1 MNIHEHSLS
10 SLANQYHNPW
20 RHGHVAGNT
29 SLPDSRWPTWWSR
42 STAARSDEKWQV
54 SGQVSGSFRSFH
66 DEDLNISDVLGC
78 FGDLNWIVIFFWN
91 NPLLKSRKLRHSSEI
106 CRTRK
111 RKLKWLGRN
120 GRSWDRWQQNSAG
133 DGVQWFL
140 LRRLVEAGSMK
151 FDQPRQFSLWSRRAS
166 REVAGTGWI
175 CWGLGRSSHADNFR
189 HAARNPAPA
198 QQLIALRP
206 QYSCSARKQIE
217 FGPAC
222 LIAFR
227 LDLHAFIHTNDSMI
241 SYDVWQQYTALH
253 CTALTLQCLRIIT
266 LPRIKKHVMLLLGD
280 VRFEV

>member
-1 MNIHEHSLS
+1 MNIPSQVLPTSTTIHGAMAMWQATRVCQTRDDQRGGLEAQLHEVMRSGRS
-10 SLANQYHNPW
+10 PVRSENPE
-20 RHGHVAGNT
+20 N
-29 SLPDSRWPTWWSR
+29 
-42 STAARSDEKWQV
+42 
-54 SGQVSGSFRSFH
+54 
-66 DEDLNISDVLGC
+66 
-78 FGDLNWIVIFFWN
+78 WN
-91 NPLLKSRKLRHSSEI
+91 NPLKSRKLRHSSEI

-120 GRSWDRWQQNSAG
+120 SRSWDRWQQNSAG

-175 CWGLGRSSHADNFR
+175 CWGLGRSSHADNLR

-266 LPRIKKHVMLLLGD
+266 LYYIPRIKKNVMLLLGD

>member
-1 MNIHEHSLS
+1 MNIPSQVLPTSTTIHGAMAMWQATRVCQTRDDQRGGLEAQLHEVMRSGRSPVRSQGHFGHFMMRILTFQMFWDALGISTGSL
-10 SLANQYHNPW
+10 Y
-20 RHGHVAGNT
+20 
-29 SLPDSRWPTWWSR
+29 
-42 STAARSDEKWQV
+42 
-54 SGQVSGSFRSFH
+54 
-66 DEDLNISDVLGC
+66 
-78 FGDLNWIVIFFWN
+78 FFWN

-175 CWGLGRSSHADNFR
+175 CWGLGRSSHADNLR